1 MLCDIQT
8 IKKWEQKDGSY
19 LFFFSLDFVGVSII
33 CPKNETGGFQEFV
46 KYWSKNQLNLQIN
59 HNSVS
64 WQPASKVCKLLSRG
78 VDMGW

>member
-1 MLCDIQT
+1 MVPT
-8 IKKWEQKDGSY
+8 Y
-19 LFFFSLDFVGVSII
+19 FFFSLDFVGVSFI
-33 CPKNETGGFQEFV
+33 CLKNETGGFQEFV